1 VIRFEPNDMTGA
13 HDGASAGA
21 AARPSPTPVAVA
33 IKTGKH
39 ARECKAAADCIVEP
53 EDCCDCANG
62 GRQHAI
68 PKAQQAASKAA
79 RAKRCK
85 GVMCTLMLSL
95 DPTCG
100 KRPDCV
106 EGQCVMVDKK
116 PGTK

>member
-1 VIRFEPNDMTGA
+1 
-13 HDGASAGA
+13 
-21 AARPSPTPVAVA
+21 
-33 IKTGKH
+33 
-39 ARECKAAADCIVEP
+39 VEP

-68 PKAQQAASKAA
+68 AKAQQAASKAA
-79 RAKRCK
+79 RTKRCK
-85 GVMCTLMLSL
+85 GVMCTLMLSV

-116 PGTK
+116 PGAK